1 MLGIA
6 GCQAMGVTFVM
17 AREEWGCCCAEFGA
31 VDTINTPNWVV
42 DL

>member
-17 AREEWGCCCAEFGA
+17 AGEGGGLLLGGDGAGRKNGAAEWA
-31 VDTINTPNWVV
+31 VDA
-42 DL
+42 